1 MNKLTL
7 WILRILAGYFIFAYS
22 FGFLLFYSIEERVD
36 VWSKL
41 SNEMHI
47 PLPIILFFVLVPLVI
62 SLLGLLFSQKI
73 ADYLFPL
80 NKESSATVIDETS
93 IIRIIALLGFI
104 LIIVSVADFIDI
116 SYTRVIE
123 DGTLK
128 LEALTHK
135 NSISIHASNLIG
147 IVIGGLLIRK
157 RKSIAKRFCTI
168 D

>member
-1 MNKLTL
+1 MQST
-7 WILRILAGYFIFAYS
+7 I
-22 FGFLLFYSIEERVD
+22 D
-36 VWSKL
+36 
-41 SNEMHI
+41 
-47 PLPIILFFVLVPLVI
+47 I
-62 SLLGLLFSQKI
+62 SRDTDTIQ
-73 ADYLFPL
+73 
-80 NKESSATVIDETS
+80 NCV
-93 IIRIIALLGFI
+93 
-104 LIIVSVADFIDI
+104 DI